1 MLDSKKYKMKKIFY
15 SLLVLTLLMGSCKK
29 DFLETSPT
37 SSIATGLVFK
47 TTTNAL
53 TALNGIHRSL
63 YVQYLSQDQ
72 GGEGSAMINLDM
84 LGDDLVMTTAGN
96 NWFNDT
102 YKWIA
107 HRTVNST
114 TDSYMYSFYYQ
125 IIANANQI
133 INNVDMAE
141 GPAADKKF
149 IKGQA
154 LTYRAWSYFKL
165 VQMFGKRYNA
175 ANMPNAQLGVPLVLT
190 NTTEG
195 LPRATVEDTYAQI
208 NKDLAD
214 AITNL
219 TDYDRSEDKSQL
231 DISVAKGVKA
241 RVALTMQDWA
251 TAAQFA
257 VEARQGYSLMSNAEY
272 LQGFN
277 DASNPEWMWGSH
289 QIPDQQ
295 QFFYS
300 FFAYMSANFSSTNI
314 RTNPKAINSAL
325 YNQISATDIRKQ
337 LWDPTGTNTAFP
349 IPPSGA
355 RRPYM
360 NRKFL
365 AASSSLSVGDVP
377 YMRMAE
383 MYLIEAEA
391 KARAGQDA
399 AAQNALFV
407 LANNRDPNYV
417 KSTKTGVAL
426 INEILLQRRME
437 LWGEGFRFF
446 DLKRLNLPLDRTNT
460 NHQQSLANVFTI
472 PAEDV
477 RWEFLFPQAEIN
489 ANPALVQNPI

>member
-1 MLDSKKYKMKKIFY
+1 ML
-15 SLLVLTLLMGSCKK
+15 VTSCKK

-37 SSIATGLVFK
+37 SAIATALVFK
-47 TTTNAL
+47 TTGNAL

-96 NWFNDT
+96 NWYNST
-102 YKWIA
+102 YQWIA

-133 INNVDMAE
+133 INNVDLAE
-141 GPAADKKF
+141 GAVADKNA

-154 LTYRAWSYFKL
+154 LVYRAWSYFKL
-165 VQMFGKRYNA
+165 VQMFGKRYDA
-175 ANMPNAQLGVPLVLT
+175 STKPNVQLGVPLVLT

-195 LPRATVEDTYAQI
+195 QPRATVEAVYTQI

-219 TDYDRSEDKSQL
+219 TGYNRNGDKSQL
-231 DISVAKGVKA
+231 DISVAKGIKA

-251 TAAQFA
+251 TAAQYA
-257 VEARQGYSLMSNAEY
+257 IDARTGYALMSNAQY

-277 DASNPEWMWGSH
+277 DVSNPEWMWGSH
-289 QIPDQQ
+289 QIADQQ
-295 QFFYS
+295 EFFYS

-314 RTNPKAINSAL
+314 RTNPKAINSTL
-325 YNQISATDIRKQ
+325 YNLISNTDIRKQ
-337 LWDPTGTNTAFP
+337 VWDPTGTNAAFP
-349 IPPSGA
+349 IPPSGV
-355 RRPYM
+355 RKPYM

-365 AASSSLSVGDVP
+365 AASSSLSAGDVP
-377 YMRMAE
+377 YLRMAE

-391 KARAGQDA
+391 KARMGGKDA
-399 AAQNALFV
+399 EAQEALYI
-407 LANNRDPNYV
+407 LAKNRDPNYV
-417 KSTKTGVAL
+417 KSTNTGAVL
-426 INEILLQRRME
+426 INEIMFQRRIE
-437 LWGEGFRFF
+437 LWGEGFRFL
-446 DLKRLNLPLDRTNT
+446 DLKRLNLPLDRTNS
-460 NHQQSLANVFTI
+460 NHQQSLANVLTV
-472 PAEDV
+472 PAGDV
-477 RWEFLFPQAEIN
+477 RWEFLFPQAEVN
-489 ANPALVQNPI
+489 ANPALVQNPL